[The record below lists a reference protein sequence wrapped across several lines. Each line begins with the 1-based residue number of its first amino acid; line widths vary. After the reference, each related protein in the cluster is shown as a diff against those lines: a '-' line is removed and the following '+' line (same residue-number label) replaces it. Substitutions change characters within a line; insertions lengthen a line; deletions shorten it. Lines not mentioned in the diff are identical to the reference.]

1 MKKNFTLPDLN
12 GKKIRIELFSAWG
25 SDYRRL
31 EFDAKKFAQVLG
43 AAAAVLVLL
52 QVALLFGSRW
62 VFQEIHVQ
70 QLAEKQALLQTQ
82 FEQWCGRAEDLA
94 RRYERSQGL
103 PSGWTLTQSPNAE
116 AAEPLTGRGGA
127 YIDEDDNILPALDNG
142 GSQPD
147 GNLYRANIAENTAPD
162 DHGEVSA
169 TDLIG
174 QLESRIS
181 ATRQTHRIIFEN
193 FETRRQQLAH
203 IPSIKPILSGR
214 VTDFF
219 GKRVDPF
226 VRRIRHHRGLDV
238 AAPHGTE
245 VYAPAAGVVEL
256 AKTTYRGG
264 RGYGRV
270 VILDHGHGLKT
281 LYGHLYKV
289 HVKTGQYV
297 QRWEVLGLVGATG
310 RATGPHLHYEV
321 WVDGKARDPVEFI
334 INE

>member
-1 MKKNFTLPDLN
+1 MKNIFRLPNLN
-12 GKKIRIELFSAWG
+12 DKKVRLELFSAWG
-25 SDYRRL
+25 SDYQRL
-31 EFDAKKFAQVLG
+31 EFDAKRFGRILG
-43 AAAAVLVLL
+43 GAVFSFLLL
-52 QVALLFGSRW
+52 QAALLLGSRW
-62 VFQEIHVQ
+62 VYQEMHVR
-70 QLAEKQALLQTQ
+70 QLAEEQALLHTQ
-82 FEQWCGRAEDLA
+82 FEQWQSRAEDLA
-94 RRYERSQGL
+94 RRYERSQGM
-103 PSGWTLTQSPNAE
+103 PSGMTLNSVDGAG
-116 AAEPLTGRGGA
+116 AAEELTGRGGA
-127 YIDEDDNILPALDNG
+127 YIDEDDNILPTLG
-142 GSQPD
+142 TGSSQPD
-147 GNLYRANIAENTAPD
+147 GNLYSANTTAPPISALQ
-162 DHGEVSA
+162 ELPA

-181 ATRQTHRIIFEN
+181 ATRQTHRTIFEN

-203 IPSIKPILSGR
+203 IPSVKPILSGR
-214 VTDFF
+214 ITDFF
-219 GKRVDPF
+219 GQRVDPF

-238 AAPHGTE
+238 AAPYGTE
-245 VYAPAAGVVEL
+245 VYAPAAGTVEL

-289 HVKTGQYV
+289 LVKSGQYV

-321 WVDGKARDPVEFI
+321 WVDDKARDPVEFI